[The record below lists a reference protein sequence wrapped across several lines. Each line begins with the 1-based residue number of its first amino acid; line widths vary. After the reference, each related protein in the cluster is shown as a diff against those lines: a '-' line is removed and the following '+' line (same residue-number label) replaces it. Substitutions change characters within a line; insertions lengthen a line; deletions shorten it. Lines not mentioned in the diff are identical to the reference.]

1 MQYLRH
7 VPRPPLARF
16 IEFFWLYQGDALPHA
31 MERVLP
37 SATVEFIVDLSD
49 DGLRLR
55 DRRDTGRTRSFAGAL
70 IVGPQAEFFVIDT
83 SRPRAIMGVHFKP
96 GGAFPFFRLPM
107 DELVNTHVP
116 LDALWGGK
124 AEELRHR
131 LLDAEAPA
139 EKFLRLER
147 SLLAALARPEA
158 RHGAVGRALAHVQR
172 SSPAPRIADLAEDS
186 GLSQRR
192 FSRLFS
198 DEVGLTPKAFC
209 RVLRFQ
215 QALQIIDG
223 ADAVDWADL
232 AGACGYYDQAH
243 FIHDFQGFCGFS
255 PTAYLTRRAEHMNH
269 VRHG

>member
-1 MQYLRH
+1 
-7 VPRPPLARF
+7 
-16 IEFFWLYQGDALPHA
+16 
-31 MERVLP
+31 
-37 SATVEFIVDLSD
+37 
-49 DGLRLR
+49 
-55 DRRDTGRTRSFAGAL
+55 
-70 IVGPQAEFFVIDT
+70 
-83 SRPRAIMGVHFKP
+83 VHFKP

-192 FSRLFS
+192 FIRLFS